1 MEIEEIGEMDRT
13 DEMDLPTYNFVNG
26 VPTDPQ
32 VLKVYNGL
40 SRIQMTAYNKAN
52 DQGKT
57 YILYV
62 VADEKKKPRHY
73 LNLLYA
79 VINLLSVTG
88 FNIWS
93 HFQRRDGDE
102 DFIKYWNNYKPEQDV
117 ILMQLCILFGT
128 QIMIIA
134 IASATEGLFNKYKF
148 PFIFVPIIIG
158 IGLAVLGGLT
168 WTLPSIAISFVGVGI
183 LFAESAIYYFS
194 IFP

>member
-1 MEIEEIGEMDRT
+1 MDAPIYT
-13 DEMDLPTYNFVNG
+13 FANG

-32 VLKVYNGL
+32 VLAVYNSMSGAQ
-40 SRIQMTAYNKAN
+40 RARYATITT
-52 DQGKT
+52 DQGRSDA
-57 YILYV
+57 LYLI
-62 VADEKKKPRHY
+62 AQEKKKPRHY
-73 LNLLYA
+73 LNLVYA

-102 DFIKYWNNYKPEQDV
+102 DFIKCWNNYKPEQDV

-134 IASATEGLFNKYKF
+134 MTSATERLFNKDKF

-158 IGLAVLGGLT
+158 IGLAVVGG
-168 WTLPSIAISFVGVGI
+168 
-183 LFAESAIYYFS
+183 
-194 IFP
+194 